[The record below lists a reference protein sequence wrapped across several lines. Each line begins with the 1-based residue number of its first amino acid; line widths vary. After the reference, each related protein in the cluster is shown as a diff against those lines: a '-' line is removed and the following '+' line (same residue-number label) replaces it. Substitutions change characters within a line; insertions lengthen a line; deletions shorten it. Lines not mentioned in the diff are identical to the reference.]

1 MLDPTFFKNAFE
13 VNLFILFGAC
23 LLHSL
28 ITHGWQR
35 TTREFTAGFI
45 LTLFC
50 ETTGVLSGAYVYP
63 GFNFYILSVP
73 FVNPAA
79 WVALIYIIMHISS
92 FILESKSWFKGLKK
106 ESIIIPIFA
115 LAFVDATIALGLD
128 LILDPLASIY
138 NWWIWVPVK
147 KGIYYIDEGM
157 IDPYNFKNLTFLK
170 TPEGPVK
177 EFFSNYFVEGF
188 RYPTRLLGI
197 PLINFIAWFIFVFCF
212 SFQFRHIE
220 SKTHWNH
227 TKKTIVLWL
236 LIIVNIPIL
245 CFILIAPNI

>member
-1 MLDPTFFKNAFE
+1 MAE
-13 VNLFILFGAC
+13 
-23 LLHSL
+23 
-28 ITHGWQR
+28 HG
-35 TTREFTAGFI
+35 FTAGI

-50 ETTGVLSGAYVYP
+50 ETGGSSGAYAYP
-63 GFNFYILSVP
+63 DSTLYLICSFCKSCCMG
-73 FVNPAA
+73 
-79 WVALIYIIMHISS
+79 ALIYIIMHISS

-157 IDPYNFKNLTFLK
+157 IDPYNFKNLTFLT

-177 EFFSNYFVEGF
+177 EFFSNYFIEGF

-197 PLINFIAWFIFVFCF
+197 TN
-212 SFQFRHIE
+212 
-220 SKTHWNH
+220 
-227 TKKTIVLWL
+227 
-236 LIIVNIPIL
+236 
-245 CFILIAPNI
+245 